1 MYLLIIR
8 FQIGLSAS
16 CGLKRFIVFLIPNY
30 NHLPT
35 PNFLV
40 TLQRQVGGTASR
52 RARMCGETTCEN
64 VRRDAVRERA
74 ARGRVRTC
82 SETPCE
88 NVRRDAVRECAARR
102 RTSYNISDGQP
113 SANSND
119 YGKKRL

>member
-8 FQIGLSAS
+8 FQISLSAS

-52 RARMCGETTCEN
+52 CARMCGETLCEN
-64 VRRDAVRERA
+64 VQRDAA
-74 ARGRVRTC
+74 
-82 SETPCE
+82 PPILQWKL
-88 NVRRDAVRECAARR
+88 
-102 RTSYNISDGQP
+102 ISDGQP
-113 SANSND
+113 SVNGND

>member
-52 RARMCGETTCEN
+52 RAR
-64 VRRDAVRERA
+64 
-74 ARGRVRTC
+74 TC

-88 NVRRDAVRECAARR
+88 NVRRDAVRERAARR